1 MEKILQQILE
11 GQAQINKRL
20 DSFENRFDVLES
32 HFDTLENRVLNI
44 GGQLD
49 ENTQL
54 IKALLHRTDEL
65 DAKFEGLL
73 HTTATKDS
81 IASLNSKFDLLND
94 RLFQTENKINLLSL
108 AK

>member
-1 MEKILQQILE
+1 M
-11 GQAQINKRL
+11 
-20 DSFENRFDVLES
+20 
-32 HFDTLENRVLNI
+32 
-44 GGQLD
+44 
-49 ENTQL
+49 
-54 IKALLHRTDEL
+54 HRMDEL

-94 RLFQTENKINLLSL
+94 RLFQTENKINLLSI